1 MIFLVVLE
9 HFMVAKLAIK
19 MKKIGSIWNYA
30 T

>member
-9 HFMVAKLAIK
+9 HFMMAMLAVK
-19 MKKIGSIWNYA
+19 VKKIGSIWNCA